1 MNYLFLTKT
10 AFFNGLSEN
19 EIKTILNCFGAYQK
33 SFKKSEIIYYSGDTV
48 SDMGLVLSGSVNIV
62 VNYYWGSSNIFNHIG
77 EGEIFAETYA
87 TIPNKEMLCDV
98 VAAEKTE
105 VLFINVEKVLS
116 VCENQCSFHNRLL
129 RNLLKNSAQ
138 KNISLAT
145 RMMHTAS
152 KFIRDRL
159 LSYFS
164 EQAIL
169 NGGNTF
175 TVPFSRQQL
184 ADYLG
189 VDRSAMSNELSKMK
203 HDGLIDYQKNDFI
216 LINNDF

>member
-1 MNYLFLTKT
+1 M
-10 AFFNGLSEN
+10 
-19 EIKTILNCFGAYQK
+19 
-33 SFKKSEIIYYSGDTV
+33 
-48 SDMGLVLSGSVNIV
+48 SGSVNIV

-77 EGEIFAETYA
+77 QGEIFAETYA

-116 VCENQCSFHNRLL
+116 VCENQCSFLNRLL

-138 KNISLAT
+138 KNISLDT
-145 RMMHTAS
+145 RMIQTAS

-216 LINNDF
+216 LINIDF

>member
-1 MNYLFLTKT
+1 
-10 AFFNGLSEN
+10 
-19 EIKTILNCFGAYQK
+19 
-33 SFKKSEIIYYSGDTV
+33 
-48 SDMGLVLSGSVNIV
+48 MGLVLSGSVNIV

-77 EGEIFAETYA
+77 QGEIFAETYA

-169 NGGNTF
+169 NGGNSF
-175 TVPFSRQQL
+175 TVPIFTSTACRTTS
-184 ADYLG
+184 G

>member
-10 AFFNGLSEN
+10 AFFNRLSEN
-19 EIKTILNCFGAYQK
+19 EIKTILNCLGAYQK
-33 SFKKSEIIYYSGDTV
+33 SFKKSEFIYHSGDTV

-105 VLFINVEKVLS
+105 VLFINVERVLS

-169 NGGNTF
+169 RMSWRSLRSFPTRERGLKLPSSVEQIHRLRRSPRGN
-175 TVPFSRQQL
+175 
-184 ADYLG
+184 
-189 VDRSAMSNELSKMK
+189 VD
-203 HDGLIDYQKNDFI
+203 
-216 LINNDF
+216 

>member
-1 MNYLFLTKT
+1 
-10 AFFNGLSEN
+10 
-19 EIKTILNCFGAYQK
+19 
-33 SFKKSEIIYYSGDTV
+33 
-48 SDMGLVLSGSVNIV
+48 MGLVLSGSVNIV
-62 VNYYWGSSNIFNHIG
+62 VNYYWGSSNIFNHISQ
-77 EGEIFAETYA
+77 GEIFAETYA

-116 VCENQCSFHNRLL
+116 VCNRLL

>member
-1 MNYLFLTKT
+1 
-10 AFFNGLSEN
+10 
-19 EIKTILNCFGAYQK
+19 
-33 SFKKSEIIYYSGDTV
+33 
-48 SDMGLVLSGSVNIV
+48 
-62 VNYYWGSSNIFNHIG
+62 
-77 EGEIFAETYA
+77 
-87 TIPNKEMLCDV
+87 MLCDV

-175 TVPFSRQQL
+175 TVPRQQL

>member
-77 EGEIFAETYA
+77 QGEIFAETYA

-145 RMMHTAS
+145 RMMHTA
-152 KFIRDRL
+152 
-159 LSYFS
+159 
-164 EQAIL
+164 
-169 NGGNTF
+169 
-175 TVPFSRQQL
+175 
-184 ADYLG
+184 
-189 VDRSAMSNELSKMK
+189 
-203 HDGLIDYQKNDFI
+203 
-216 LINNDF
+216 